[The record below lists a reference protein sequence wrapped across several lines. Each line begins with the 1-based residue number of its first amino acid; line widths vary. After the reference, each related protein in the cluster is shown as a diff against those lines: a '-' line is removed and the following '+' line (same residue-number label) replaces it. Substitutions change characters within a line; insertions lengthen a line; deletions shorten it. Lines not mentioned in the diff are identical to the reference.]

1 MPAEEDLAMKAA
13 APKAPRD
20 SRRRWLWVTVFAI
33 SFAYVESSVVVYL
46 REIYF
51 DGSFDF
57 PIMTFWENGRHVLD
71 RLIVVEMGREAA
83 TIVMLAAAGILAGRN
98 GLQRFCFFMIAFGVW
113 DIFYYVWLRLILG
126 WPESI
131 MTWDL
136 LFYIPLPWVGPVITP
151 VLIAAT
157 MTAAGTLLIALEDR
171 GYRIRWRWVDWAVEM
186 GCGFL
191 LIVSFCW
198 DWKNILRVPD
208 GTLRTGIPEIFAWW
222 LFVPA
227 YLVAA
232 IYFAVRVRQVIAA
245 GKGDPEDGRPA

>member
-1 MPAEEDLAMKAA
+1 MNAA
-13 APKAPRD
+13 DANPSRD
-20 SRRRWLWVTVFAI
+20 AVRRGLWVVALAI
-33 SFAYVESSVVVYL
+33 SFAYVESAVVVYL

-57 PIMTFWENGRHVLD
+57 PLVTIWENGRRVVD
-71 RLIVVEMGREAA
+71 RLILVETGREAA

-98 GLQRFCFFMIAFGVW
+98 GLQRFCFFMIAFGIW
-113 DIFYYVWLRLILG
+113 DIFYYLWLYAILG
-126 WPESI
+126 WPESL

-136 LFYIPLPWVGPVITP
+136 LFYIPLPWVGPVIAP

-157 MTAAGTLLIALEDR
+157 MTAAGALLISLEDR
-171 GYRIRWRWVDWAVEM
+171 GVRIRWLWVDWAVEM
-186 GCGFL
+186 GCAFL

-208 GTLRTGIPEIFAWW
+208 GTGHTGIPNAFAWW

-232 IYFAVRVRQVIAA
+232 IYFAVRIRQVVAA
-245 GKGDPEDGRPA
+245 GKGGPDDGRPA